1 MSRFMRIKGFTLVE
15 LMIAMVLGLVLLG
28 GVIGIFLSNQNTARA
43 TADLSNLQ
51 NSVRLTF
58 QLMSQDIR
66 SAGFAGCNNSP
77 RMVSII
83 EVAGVTPVWANW
95 VGGIQGFAADAQG
108 NESIRL
114 MYGSGV
120 SNSVVTHAPPVFT
133 LSAAPNLA
141 AADIAV
147 VCDDTLSS
155 IFQVSAV
162 GATTLSHAA
171 AASGTLNC
179 TDDLGIDFPFVC
191 ANPRERFFAADAM
204 IMRFESVRWFV
215 APSLR
220 NNAVNALF
228 RESLVAGQVVAEEV
242 LAGVTSLS
250 FAYQLGGQ
258 ALGPV
263 PFDAGLDMGNVVAV
277 NVSLVLD
284 QAAFPSLQL
293 AEAQRTIVFLAS
305 VRNRLR

>member
-1 MSRFMRIKGFTLVE
+1 MRMIIRVKGFSLVE

-28 GVIGIFLSNQNTARA
+28 GVIGVFLSNQNTARA
-43 TADLSNLQ
+43 TNDLSNLQ

-58 QLMSQDIR
+58 QLLSQDIR

-77 RMVSII
+77 RVVSII
-83 EVAGVTPVWANW
+83 EVGGATPQWANW

-120 SNSVVTHAPPVFT
+120 SNSVATHAPPVFT

-141 AADIAV
+141 AGDIAMI
-147 VCDDTLSS
+147 CDDTLSS

-171 AASGTLNC
+171 SGAGTLNC
-179 TDDLGIDFPFVC
+179 TADLGIDFPFVC
-191 ANPRERFFAADAM
+191 ANPRGRFFAADSM

-242 LAGVTSLS
+242 LAGVASLN
-250 FAYQLGGQ
+250 FAYQLDGQ
-258 ALGPV
+258 PFGPV
-263 PFDAGLDMGNVVAV
+263 PFDPALDMGFVVAV
-277 NVSLVLD
+277 NVTVVLD
-284 QAAFPSLQL
+284 QAAFTSIELS
-293 AEAQRTIVFLAS
+293 EEQRTIEFLAAA
-305 VRNRLR
+305 RNRL

>member
-1 MSRFMRIKGFTLVE
+1 MKVTTHVKGFSLVE

-28 GVIGIFLSNQNTARA
+28 GVIGVFLSNQNTARA
-43 TADLSNLQ
+43 TNDLSDLQ

-58 QLMSQDIR
+58 QLLSQDIR

-77 RMVSII
+77 RVVSII
-83 EVAGVTPVWANW
+83 EVGGATPQWANW

-120 SNSVVTHAPPVFT
+120 SNSVAAHAPPVFT
-133 LSAAPNLA
+133 LSTAPNFA
-141 AADIAV
+141 AGDIAMI
-147 VCDDTLSS
+147 CDDTLSS
-155 IFQVSAV
+155 IFQISAV
-162 GATTLSHAA
+162 GATTLSHASA
-171 AASGTLNC
+171 AAGALNC
-179 TDDLGIDFPFVC
+179 SADLGINFPFVC
-191 ANPRERFFAADAM
+191 ANPRERFFAADSM

-242 LAGVTSLS
+242 LAGVASLN
-250 FAYQLGGQ
+250 FAYQQGGQ
-258 ALGPV
+258 AFAPV
-263 PFDAGLDMGNVVAV
+263 PFDAAINMGNVVAV
-277 NVSLVLD
+277 NVTVVLD
-284 QAAFPSLQL
+284 QAAFTNIQL
-293 AEAQRTIVFLAS
+293 NEEQRTIEFLAA
-305 VRNRLR
+305 VRNRL